1 MYFPHKNHKLILDTL
16 KIVNTKEFNLSAIFC
31 GYDKGYLTKFN

>member
-16 KIVNTKEFNLSAIFC
+16 KIVNTKGFNLSAIFS
-31 GYDKGYLTKFN
+31 DMTKDI